1 MRNLMLAVMFGF
13 CATAVAQDLNTIPE
27 APDAPDVRDMP
38 VVADLGGCILKPD
51 GSVFT
56 VYPAEVT
63 LVGQW
68 CDIALWKGPFSITE
82 YPSFRVTLLRAPE
95 DDGLVQLFARNIASS
110 QNYKGPYIPFKK
122 NQRVLEGE
130 FAEYDD
136 EEHSGGWFDD
146 DPICTW
152 FALQKTNKG
161 DESQTYTITEAV
173 LINENGEEI
182 KSCNVRNGSWKPAP
196 GWVEPDP
203 MMEADV
209 LLTNKGVIGL
219 YDSKVK
225 PGTVHR
231 FTFNSRDPLP
241 EGLTCYVVINDGDGS
256 TYDYPVPAG
265 STTFVSPDI
274 DDDYLRCYLEY
285 EGTYPMT
292 IHFNKITREVLDLTD
307 VRNTVTQ
314 CDVVK
319 RELFSSDGACIGQQM
334 HGLNIIRE
342 QMSDGSVRVKKVIK

>member
-161 DESQTYTITEAV
+161 DESQTYTITEVVPADADKLGGV
-173 LINENGEEI
+173 EYTTSTVIASFMHVFQLML
-182 KSCNVRNGSWKPAP
+182 KSR
-196 GWVEPDP
+196 
-203 MMEADV
+203 
-209 LLTNKGVIGL
+209 LLPIGFPSFWSMPIILRYSSL
-219 YDSKVK
+219 YQRDSKAK
-225 PGTVHR
+225 PQVM
-231 FTFNSRDPLP
+231 
-241 EGLTCYVVINDGDGS
+241 V
-256 TYDYPVPAG
+256 
-265 STTFVSPDI
+265 
-274 DDDYLRCYLEY
+274 
-285 EGTYPMT
+285 
-292 IHFNKITREVLDLTD
+292 
-307 VRNTVTQ
+307 
-314 CDVVK
+314 
-319 RELFSSDGACIGQQM
+319 
-334 HGLNIIRE
+334 
-342 QMSDGSVRVKKVIK
+342 